1 MHRSSAMIALVLAA
15 AMPVAQADFRTAL
28 GEYHAGQ
35 YGPARHE
42 FLRLAKVGD
51 AASQHNLGTMALHG
65 QGSPVDLGEAYGW
78 FRAARENG
86 QDDVS
91 DAQLAGLRSE
101 LKPADEAR
109 AAQIVA
115 AYGRAAMSSGVLPPS
130 PESAQCARYVPP
142 AVLVEAPAPFA
153 HAAREAGRSGVGIV
167 AFTVGTDGVARDPV
181 LVATMPAPPFG
192 QPAVDSVLNSRYTSA
207 RFDDRPVAARTW
219 SHVGF
224 KLSAGVASIW
234 SREILA
240 GLKAAAVGGDLPS
253 LYLYGVIARLDPT
266 LGESRE
272 NAEAIILEAAQAG
285 NADAQFWLAMS
296 LAETRR
302 CGEDRSLPWLRAA
315 AEGGH
320 VIAGV
325 ALGEHLLEG
334 EPDVARVAEAR
345 RLFSNVVGSDN
356 AWALKHAIAHLASSP
371 REALRDAPTA
381 LRASARLFVKDR
393 NLSQDPQTFDAL
405 AAARAANGDFRGAA
419 KAQQQAIAAAGSLQ
433 WNPSRM
439 HERLAAYR
447 AGTMWYGH
455 LLAVREGIVTQ
466 SGPLAC

>member
-1 MHRSSAMIALVLAA
+1 MRRSSVVFALVLATA
-15 AMPVAQADFRTAL
+15 ASVAQADFPSAL
-28 GEYHAGQ
+28 GQYQAGQ
-35 YGPARHE
+35 YVSARRE
-42 FLRLAKVGD
+42 FLRLAQVGD

-78 FRAARENG
+78 FSAARENG
-86 QDDVS
+86 RHDLS
-91 DAQLAGLRSE
+91 DAQLAE
-101 LKPADEAR
+101 LHAKLTPADEAR

-115 AYGRAAMSSGVLPPS
+115 AYGRAAMAATVLPPS
-130 PESAQCARYVPP
+130 PESARCARYVPP
-142 AVLVEAPAPFA
+142 TIRVEAPAPYA

-167 AFTVGTDGVARDPV
+167 SYLVGTDGVARDPI

-192 QPAVDSVLNSRYTSA
+192 QPAVDSVLNSRYAPAS
-207 RFDDRPVAARTW
+207 FDGEPVAARTW

-224 KLSAGVASIW
+224 KLTAGVASIW
-234 SREILA
+234 SRDILA

-253 LYLYGVIARLDPT
+253 LYLYGLIARLDAS

-272 NAEAIILEAAQAG
+272 NADAIILEAAQGG
-285 NADAQFWLAMS
+285 NVDAQFWLAMS

-334 EPDVARVAEAR
+334 DPDAARLAEAK
-345 RLFSNVVGSDN
+345 RLFSDVVGSDN
-356 AWALKHAIAHLASSP
+356 AWALKHAIAQLAASP

-381 LRASARLFVKDR
+381 LRASTTLFVKGR
-393 NLSQDPQTFDAL
+393 NLSQDPQSFDAL

-419 KAQQQAIAAAGSLQ
+419 RAQQQAIAAAGKLQ

-447 AGTMWYGH
+447 AGTMWYGD
-455 LLAVREGIVTQ
+455 LLAVPEGIVTA
-466 SGPLAC
+466 P